1 MNLVFRCLKAIIA
14 VRFGSPKK
22 YLDSFTTR
30 YRVGLHDLGWRD
42 HLPNYRY
49 LSFMEIGSFSFFHG
63 TRLATSGKFDTRL
76 IAAQEVIYLRPVRL
90 FQSVK
95 LETRLIGWDQ
105 KYLFF
110 QHEFSVNDKLA
121 AVGLV
126 KEICLKKGK
135 QITPLELLEKDEHLS
150 PVIESW
156 LANHDAIRGS
166 FQK

>member
-1 MNLVFRCLKAIIA
+1 MNLLLRFMKAILIA
-14 VRFGSPKK
+14 RFSRLKETS
-22 YLDSFTTR
+22 DIFTTR

-49 LSFMEIGSFSFFHG
+49 LSFMEIGSFVFFHG
-63 TRLATSGKFDTRL
+63 TRLAGSGKFDSRL
-76 IAAQEVIYLRPVRL
+76 IAAQEVIYLRPVRP
-90 FQSVK
+90 FQAVELS
-95 LETRLIGWDQ
+95 TRLIGWDQ

-110 QHEFSVNDKLA
+110 QHEFTVNDKLA

-135 QITPLELLEKDEHLS
+135 QVTPLELLEKKEVLS

-166 FQK
+166 FVD